1 MFRQVWLK
9 MLLTNKIAVFFD
21 HQYLWKESID
31 TFDFMHG
38 DNNQG
43 KIGSEITTFGLVWPV
58 VPLIQ
63 SD

>member
-1 MFRQVWLK
+1 